1 MKSYYKIKNFLN
13 QFFYI
18 VNFFGFLK
26 FVKLIFFLITGMILE
41 IISIGLIIPVISILG
56 DEKFYDKYA
65 SFFPNLEKYSH
76 IEKIYL
82 TLIVLCVVFFIKFCF
97 SLFVNFQQFK
107 YSMQLQSN
115 LSKDLI
121 SRYLLMPYEK
131 YFKKHSSEILRNV
144 MIDTNRFIAG
154 VLLPVIYL
162 TSEFLVI
169 FGISFILISQIG
181 LSSLSIIVVFSLF
194 GLIYISFSKKIIKRL
209 GDTRSSI
216 DENIIKFSNEALK
229 GIREIKLNKVEKY
242 FLNFFNDTFD
252 KNAKVMANFFT
263 FQAAP
268 RLGVEV
274 ILVFF
279 LAVTMF
285 IFVLRD
291 FETSK
296 IISTLGLFGV
306 AAVRLIP
313 SVNKII
319 TSQQN
324 IRFNHIAMNT
334 ITIDLKK
341 NNYYESD
348 NKILQKFK
356 KQIEIKNINFSYQKE
371 KKVLEDINLSIL
383 KGEKIGIIG
392 KTGSGKSTLVDIISG
407 LVTSFEGEILID
419 NNKFDP
425 NYSKWGKDF
434 AYVSQNSFLFNDSL
448 KFNIVFTEHPDLNQ
462 LNKIIKIVKLDD
474 FVDSLDKNID
484 TTVGENAINLS
495 GGQIQRIGL
504 ARALYNEPK
513 ILILDEAFSAMD
525 LNTEK
530 EILKN
535 IFENYQDTTIIN
547 IAHKGESLNQCE
559 KIFDLDAKKFLN
571 KI

>member
-229 GIREIKLNKVEKY
+229 GIREIKLNKVEKN
-242 FLNFFNDTFD
+242 FLNFF
-252 KNAKVMANFFT
+252 
-263 FQAAP
+263 
-268 RLGVEV
+268 
-274 ILVFF
+274 
-279 LAVTMF
+279 
-285 IFVLRD
+285 
-291 FETSK
+291 
-296 IISTLGLFGV
+296 
-306 AAVRLIP
+306 
-313 SVNKII
+313 
-319 TSQQN
+319 
-324 IRFNHIAMNT
+324 
-334 ITIDLKK
+334 
-341 NNYYESD
+341 
-348 NKILQKFK
+348 
-356 KQIEIKNINFSYQKE
+356 
-371 KKVLEDINLSIL
+371 
-383 KGEKIGIIG
+383 
-392 KTGSGKSTLVDIISG
+392 
-407 LVTSFEGEILID
+407 
-419 NNKFDP
+419 
-425 NYSKWGKDF
+425 
-434 AYVSQNSFLFNDSL
+434 
-448 KFNIVFTEHPDLNQ
+448 
-462 LNKIIKIVKLDD
+462 
-474 FVDSLDKNID
+474 
-484 TTVGENAINLS
+484 
-495 GGQIQRIGL
+495 
-504 ARALYNEPK
+504 
-513 ILILDEAFSAMD
+513 
-525 LNTEK
+525 
-530 EILKN
+530 
-535 IFENYQDTTIIN
+535 
-547 IAHKGESLNQCE
+547 
-559 KIFDLDAKKFLN
+559 
-571 KI
+571 